1 VSAWFLPADPG
12 ITGLY
17 ACKGANNMAGFCDPG
32 LDEILE
38 RSDKALS
45 MEARLPLLHEAQ
57 AKLAEEA
64 RMLPLYQNVMPE
76 IVAKRVAGYR
86 GSGTNF
92 GSFWN
97 LWEWRLL
104 GAGE

>member
-1 VSAWFLPADPG
+1 MSAWFLPADPG

-17 ACKGANNMAGFCDPG
+17 ACKGANNMAGFCDPE

-45 MEARLPLLHEAQ
+45 METRLPLLHEAQ